1 MKVLSLTTSD
11 WRSFYRV
18 QERALQSVGVDV
30 ETLAVP
36 GDHRSDDTG
45 VTTRGI
51 ADYVRYLPE
60 VLRAAGSDFDLVH
73 ANYGLTAP
81 YALAARDLPSVLT
94 LWGGEFT
101 DNPFAPL
108 VRAATSRVDSVVVP
122 SEPMAGRVDRD
133 CHLIPFPVDTERFAP
148 MPRAAARRELG
159 WPLDERIVLF
169 PYATAREEKNFPLAR
184 RVVDRSPV
192 DATLRTVSNE
202 PYHRVPL
209 YLNASDLVLITSRHE
224 SGPMVA
230 KEATACNVPV
240 VSTDVG
246 FVASVLEG
254 VENAHVA
261 DGEDALVDA
270 VTAVLRDGGR
280 ADGRDGLREYG
291 EEAMGRRLLAA
302 YERTLA

>member
-18 QERALQSVGVDV
+18 QERALESVGVDV

-36 GDHRSDDTG
+36 GDHRSDDSE
-45 VTTRGI
+45 VTTRGV
-51 ADYVRYLPE
+51 ADYVRYLPA
-60 VLRAAGSDFDLVH
+60 VLRAAGSDVDLVH

-81 YALAARDLPSVLT
+81 YALALRDLPSVLT
-94 LWGGEFT
+94 LWGGEFV
-101 DNPFAPL
+101 DNPFGPL
-108 VRAATSRVDSVVVP
+108 VRAATRHVDSVVVP
-122 SEPMAGRVDRD
+122 SEPMADRVDRR
-133 CHLIPFPVDTERFAP
+133 CTTIPFPVDTERFAP
-148 MPRAAARRELG
+148 MPRAAARRELDL
-159 WPLDERIVLF
+159 PVDERIVLF

-184 RVVDRSPV
+184 RVVDRAPV

-254 VENAHVA
+254 VENAAVA
-261 DGEDALVDA
+261 DGETALVEA
-270 VTAVLRDGGR
+270 VTTVLRNGGR
-280 ADGRDGLREYG
+280 ADGRDGLQGYD
-291 EEAMGRRLLAA
+291 EETMGRRLRTVF
-302 YERTLA
+302 ERTLG